1 MAVGVSLLAEPII
14 KLVYGA
20 EFILSADVLRILI
33 WAVAIIFV
41 NSLIATLL
49 TSIGKLNVLIVV
61 SAVNV
66 ILNVGL
72 NLLFIPTWGF
82 GLSYVGAALTTLISE
97 VVGFAIIYQ
106 YFARNLYSL
115 GLISQIIKP
124 LVSAS
129 VMALVV
135 FFFKDNLLLA
145 IGGGALVYVMVLL
158 FIKGFDDEDQKI
170 LFTLVNKPV

>member
-1 MAVGVSLLAEPII
+1 
-14 KLVYGA
+14 
-20 EFILSADVLRILI
+20 
-33 WAVAIIFV
+33 
-41 NSLIATLL
+41 
-49 TSIGKLNVLIVV
+49 
-61 SAVNV
+61 
-66 ILNVGL
+66 
-72 NLLFIPTWGF
+72 
-82 GLSYVGAALTTLISE
+82 LISE